1 MLYLGYIY
9 MYVYLPYNEEV
20 CAPKILLHLLALL
33 KCFNMEMD
41 GEFLF
46 FKVGMCRQH
55 HRITKSIK
63 RKSNI
68 TNRKS
73 LELQINGNMSLSNF
87 FCKFQSFY
95 QEKDG
100 YRDDW
105 VGSQL
110 RLDI

>member
-1 MLYLGYIY
+1 

-46 FKVGMCRQH
+46 FKVGICRQH

-87 FCKFQSFY
+87 FLQISKLLSG
-95 QEKDG
+95 K
-100 YRDDW
+100 R
-105 VGSQL
+105 
-110 RLDI
+110 